1 MLVAETVFE
10 WLMLG
15 IAGAALA
22 FLFAWAV
29 LNAAMAV
36 AEHHRVRTGYR
47 WMRLG
52 DGSFGPVRK
61 PTSTPARRSVQVVV
75 FGVSRV
81 TPPPS
86 VPVSSASTWAYWDRE

>member
-15 IAGAALA
+15 IGAAALA
-22 FLFAWAV
+22 FLGVWAV
-29 LNAAMAV
+29 FNAALAV
-36 AEHHRVRTGYR
+36 VEHHRVRTGYR
-47 WMRLG
+47 WMRLP

-61 PTSTPARRSVQVVV
+61 PPPARRSVQVVV

-86 VPVSSASTWAYWDRE
+86 APSSSASTWTSYWDRE